1 FEIGL
6 EITACKNIFL
16 DLWPFLSTKNGLV
29 KMESRARIL
38 AIKRQ
43 KKRQLCA
50 TASDS
55 FSLKNVNH
63 KTHFLT

>member
-1 FEIGL
+1 M
-6 EITACKNIFL
+6 
-16 DLWPFLSTKNGLV
+16 V

-50 TASDS
+50 TAS

-63 KTHFLT
+63 KTHFLTQQRSVFFSMNDVVYIYITTEFVAVI

>member
-1 FEIGL
+1 M
-6 EITACKNIFL
+6 
-16 DLWPFLSTKNGLV
+16 V

-63 KTHFLT
+63 KTHFLTQQRSVFFSMNDVVYIYITTEFVAVI